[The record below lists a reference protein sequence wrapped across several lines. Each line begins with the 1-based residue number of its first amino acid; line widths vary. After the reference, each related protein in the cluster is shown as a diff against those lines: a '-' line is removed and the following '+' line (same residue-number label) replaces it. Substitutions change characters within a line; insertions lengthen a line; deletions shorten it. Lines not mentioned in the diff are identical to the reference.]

1 MKNFSRVIFIISLL
15 VFVCLFAA
23 CGNKT
28 NQNLSDDSIMYN
40 SYYEYTHE
48 NINFILK
55 ERGYD
60 FSEEY
65 NSETIRFLK
74 KELLIMLK
82 DETLNN
88 KELFCEVYNGEN
100 LSLRSVLYKDG
111 GYFYTELKLSNI
123 EKFADT
129 INVKL
134 LDENNELIYEFE
146 TEVKEG

>member
-1 MKNFSRVIFIISLL
+1 
-15 VFVCLFAA
+15 
-23 CGNKT
+23 
-28 NQNLSDDSIMYN
+28 
-40 SYYEYTHE
+40 
-48 NINFILK
+48 
-55 ERGYD
+55 
-60 FSEEY
+60 
-65 NSETIRFLK
+65 
-74 KELLIMLK
+74 MLK

-88 KELFCEVYNGEN
+88 KELFCEIYNGEN

-134 LDENNELIYEFE
+134 LNENNELIYEFE